1 MKILFLLLS
10 LVCAVLLSALAA
22 LYASGRLQPA
32 PAATAAVEETAAA
45 PERHASLF
53 PEQSRAVEEL
63 LKAILA
69 RQDAMGRQETL
80 LNEREEQIRQETVV
94 LLRMR
99 EELAVAKAEV
109 DSYLKKM
116 DDLAQGWDED
126 ERKNTRKLAEFY
138 SKMEPQNAAQL
149 LSELEP
155 ERVARILSCLSDR
168 QAGAIMDATV
178 ALGPDGIK
186 LAVKWTEIIR
196 QMKEPKETNSPPQ
209 P

>member
-32 PAATAAVEETAAA
+32 PAAAPAEEEAAAA